1 MATGKIIVAGIGW
14 LEMNSTENIDFQLL
28 AKLAF

>member
-1 MATGKIIVAGIGW
+1 VAGIGW